1 MKFMKWI
8 GLFIVA
14 AALVACAPKAVTTV
28 PNSDAPAKESAG
40 QYKDMR
46 DSTSAAKGRSSQ
58 KIMEVVKA
66 NTPNRLKPLY
76 NNFLRVNPSF
86 EGKVT
91 VKFKI
96 LPDGN
101 VETGEIVGAT
111 TNFPEFEKAV
121 LNDILRWKFDAGNY
135 TNCTVTI
142 PFTFTDDGKPAK
154 KAPVNQG
161 PAEDVWSGASQGW
174 Y

>member
-1 MKFMKWI
+1 MKFKVVA
-8 GLFIVA
+8 FFVVA
-14 AALVACAPKAVTTV
+14 AVLMACAPKAVTTV
-28 PNSDAPAKESAG
+28 PNSDVPTKESAV

-46 DSTSAAKGRSSQ
+46 DSASAAKGRSSQ

-76 NNFLRVNPSF
+76 NNFLRTNPSF

-121 LNDILRWKFDAGNY
+121 LNDILQWKFDAGDY
-135 TNCTVTI
+135 ENCTVTI

-161 PAEDVWSGASQGW
+161 PAEDAWYGASQGW

>member
-1 MKFMKWI
+1 MKFKVVAF
-8 GLFIVA
+8 FIA
-14 AALVACAPKAVTTV
+14 AAMLVACAPKATTTV
-28 PNSDAPAKESAG
+28 PNSEVPAKESAV

-46 DSTSAAKGRSSQ
+46 DSASAAKGRSSQ

-96 LPDGN
+96 LPDGK
-101 VETGEIVGAT
+101 VETGEIVS
-111 TNFPEFEKAV
+111 
-121 LNDILRWKFDAGNY
+121 
-135 TNCTVTI
+135 
-142 PFTFTDDGKPAK
+142 
-154 KAPVNQG
+154 
-161 PAEDVWSGASQGW
+161 AE
-174 Y
+174 

>member
-1 MKFMKWI
+1 MKWI

-14 AALVACAPKAVTTV
+14 AVLMACAPKAVTTV
-28 PNSDAPAKESAG
+28 PNSDVPTKESAG

-46 DSTSAAKGRSSQ
+46 DSTSAAKGRSAQ

-121 LNDILRWKFDAGNY
+121 LNDILRWKFDAGDY

-161 PAEDVWSGASQGW
+161 QAEDAWYGASQGW

>member
-1 MKFMKWI
+1 MKFKVVAF
-8 GLFIVA
+8 FIA
-14 AALVACAPKAVTTV
+14 AAMLVACAPKATTTV
-28 PNSDAPAKESAG
+28 PNSDVPTKESAV

-46 DSTSAAKGRSSQ
+46 DSVLAAKGRSAQ
-58 KIMEVVKA
+58 KIMEVVKV

-76 NNFLRVNPSF
+76 NDFLRTNPNI

-96 LPDGN
+96 LPDGK
-101 VETGEIVGAT
+101 VETGEIVSAT

-121 LNDILRWKFDAGNY
+121 LNDILQWEFDAGDY

-142 PFTFTDDGKPAK
+142 PFTFVDDGKPAK
-154 KAPVNQG
+154 KSTTNQG
-161 PAEDVWSGASQGW
+161 PAEDAWYGASQGW

>member
-1 MKFMKWI
+1 MKFKVVAF
-8 GLFIVA
+8 FIA
-14 AALVACAPKAVTTV
+14 AAMLVACAPKATTTV
-28 PNSDAPAKESAG
+28 PNSEVPAKESSA
-40 QYKDMR
+40 QDKVAS
-46 DSTSAAKGRSSQ
+46 DSTTAAKKRSSA

-76 NNFLRVNPSF
+76 NDFLRTNPNI

-96 LPDGN
+96 LPDGK
-101 VETGEIVGAT
+101 VETGEIVSAT

-121 LNDILRWKFDAGNY
+121 LNDILQWEFDAGDY
-135 TNCTVTI
+135 TNFTVTI
-142 PFTFTDDGKPAK
+142 PFTFADDGKPAK

-161 PAEDVWSGASQGW
+161 PAEDAWYGASQGW